1 MSKLRVNV
9 EPRTIEDNYPPS
21 EETLVKEAKT
31 ILNEPEKRR
40 KAGRPKKG
48 EIVAKKTK
56 NKGVLGRP
64 KGDTAIIN
72 EYKARMLNSPKS
84 AKVLEAIYDAALNDD
99 HKNQAAAWKLIVD
112 RIVPVSA
119 FEATKSGGGTPQ
131 ISINISGLNSPTVET
146 LESLDAEDITDVEI
160 KDYDNG

>member
-1 MSKLRVNV
+1 MEPKAV
-9 EPRTIEDNYPPS
+9 ETVDYPPS
-21 EETLVKEAKT
+21 EETLVKEAKS
-31 ILNEPEKRR
+31 ILNQPEAKR

-84 AKVLEAIYDAALNDD
+84 AKVLEAIYDAALDD
-99 HKNQAAAWKLIVD
+99 QHKNQAAAWKLIMD
-112 RIVPVSA
+112 RVLPVSV
-119 FEATKSGGGTPQ
+119 FEQAKQGGGTPQ

-146 LESLDAEDITDVEI
+146 LEDVTDVEI

>member
-1 MSKLRVNV
+1 MEV
-9 EPRTIEDNYPPS
+9 T
-21 EETLVKEAKT
+21 
-31 ILNEPEKRR
+31 EKR

-48 EIVAKKTK
+48 EIVAKKQK

-84 AKVLEAIYDAALNDD
+84 AKVLEAIYDAALDD
-99 HKNQAAAWKLIVD
+99 QHKNQAAAWKLIVD

-119 FEATKSGGGTPQ
+119 FEATKSGGGSVPQ
-131 ISINISGLNSPTVET
+131 ISINISSLNSPTVET
-146 LESLDAEDITDVEI
+146 VEDITDIEV
-160 KDYDNG
+160 KDYAEDDNG